1 MINSGRQTDFK
12 NSTLC
17 IILAAGR
24 SQRMQKHKALLEFSE
39 RESFIAHLINEYKK
53 AEIHNICLVLN
64 PEVALGF
71 NNVWDNKLSIISNN
85 SPEKGRLHSI
95 RMALKAF
102 PKMEF
107 YFIQNVDNPFVT
119 QSVISSLINGYTKGD
134 YTTPVQNG
142 VGLHPI
148 VISNKVAQHIISC
161 TDEEITLREILQQFN
176 RNKIHVSE
184 TNLAANIN
192 TKEDYQTYFNK
203 VPLGRQECGLDWC

>member
-1 MINSGRQTDFK
+1 MINSDSQTDFK

-39 RESFIAHLINEYKK
+39 KESFIVHLINEYKK

-71 NNVWDNKLSIISNN
+71 NNVWDNDLSLISNN

-95 RMALKAF
+95 RMALKTF
-102 PKMEF
+102 PEMEF
-107 YFIQNVDNPFVT
+107 YFIQNVDNPFVS
-119 QSVISSLINGYTKGD
+119 QAVISSLVKGCTKGD

-161 TDEEITLREILQQFN
+161 TDEETTLREILQQFN
-176 RNKIHVSE
+176 RNKIYINE
-184 TNLAANIN
+184 INLAANIN
-192 TKEDYQTYFNK
+192 TQEDYQTYFNK
-203 VPLGRQECGLDWC
+203 IPLRSQECTLGWW